1 MENQIFCEICNTSVM
16 KYYSKNDIDLFKCP
30 NCYFIFADRHAEIN
44 FNYQTDF
51 YVNIAERANAVHEF
65 YAEARFK
72 LIKKYKPYIE
82 SILDV
87 GCGSGIFLTKINSDV
102 RQSKGI
108 DISEKAVK
116 QAKRKGLNVE
126 LKSVFEEYD
135 KYDVITLIE
144 VVEHL
149 QDLNALFD
157 KLYNLLNKDGIIY
170 FQTGNTSSFQ
180 FFLKR
185 KKWHYFDPP
194 AHCSY
199 LGKKNIRTLLKN
211 HNFKILYI
219 GSGVDLRSYLMTNNK
234 PYNFFSVLK
243 AIIGKI
249 QFNGFTIPS
258 TFGVIAKR
266 IS

>member
-1 MENQIFCEICNTSVM
+1 M
-16 KYYSKNDIDLFKCP
+16 
-30 NCYFIFADRHAEIN
+30 N

-51 YVNIAERANAVHEF
+51 YVNIAERAKTVHEF
-65 YAEARFK
+65 YAEARVK
-72 LIKKYKPYIE
+72 LIKKYKPSME

-87 GCGSGIFLTKINSDV
+87 GCGSGIFLTKINSWV
-102 RQSKGI
+102 KRSKGI
-108 DISEKAVK
+108 ELSEKAAE
-116 QAKRKGLNVE
+116 QAKRKCLNVE
-126 LKSVFEEYD
+126 LKSVFEEHD

-144 VVEHL
+144 VIEHL
-149 QDLNALFD
+149 KDLNELFE

-170 FQTGNTSSFQ
+170 FQTGNTSSLQ

-199 LGKKNIRTLLKN
+199 LGKKSIKTLLKN

-234 PYNFFSVLK
+234 PYNIFSVLK

-258 TFGVIAKR
+258 TFGVIARR
-266 IS
+266 IL